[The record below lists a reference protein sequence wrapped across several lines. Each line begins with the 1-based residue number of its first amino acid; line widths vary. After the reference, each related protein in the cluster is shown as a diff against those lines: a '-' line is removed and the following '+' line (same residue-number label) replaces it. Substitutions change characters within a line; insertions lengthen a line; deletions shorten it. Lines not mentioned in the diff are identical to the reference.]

1 MRRSDPTSPSGLEG
15 LLPYTLVGVFTILFW
30 GVTLFLWRQAC
41 PPPVQCTPPNFA
53 LTIFAL
59 PLPFLGYWALMHAP
73 GMEGR
78 RFNALTYI
86 GIEVFAL
93 IFWAIAVW
101 LWLQAFLWYEFVV
114 DLTFVAVFLFML
126 LPYVA
131 VIRSMSAPRV
141 PPAPPPAAGSPAP
154 GAPPLSAN
162 SPEWGGGW
170 LKWMGNGENHRGT
183 LVILVVIFWSI
194 LFWNWP
200 DPNLQRMSLILK
212 FPIWG
217 LLTIFGMVIIR
228 QIFFRQTNLPP
239 SQEVSA
245 ADQKKSK

>member
-1 MRRSDPTSPSGLEG
+1 MRRPDPTSPSGLEG
-15 LLPYTLVGVFTILFW
+15 ILPYALVGVFTVLFW
-30 GVTLFLWRQAC
+30 GATLFLWRQAC
-41 PPPVQCTPPNFA
+41 LPPVECTPPNFA

-73 GMEGR
+73 GAAGR

-101 LWLQAFLWYEFVV
+101 LWLQAFIWYAFVV
-114 DLTFVAVFLFML
+114 DITFVAVFLFML

-131 VIRSMSAPRV
+131 VVRSIAS
-141 PPAPPPAAGSPAP
+141 P
-154 GAPPLSAN
+154 GAPPAAPRPADAPPGSGAPQGNGSL
-162 SPEWGGGW
+162 GW
-170 LKWMGNGENHRGT
+170 LGDWIRWMGNGEMHRGT
-183 LVILVVIFWSI
+183 LVILVLVFWTI
-194 LFWNWP
+194 LYWNWP
-200 DPNLQRMSLILK
+200 SPILSMPLSLSI
-212 FPIWG
+212 PIWG
-217 LLTIFGMVIIR
+217 LFTIFGLVIIR
-228 QIFFRQTNLPP
+228 QLFFKQTNLP

>member
-1 MRRSDPTSPSGLEG
+1 
-15 LLPYTLVGVFTILFW
+15 VGVFTLFFW

-41 PPPVQCTPPNFA
+41 LPYLECTPPNVA

-59 PLPFLGYWALMHAP
+59 PLPFLGYWALMYSPTA
-73 GMEGR
+73 EGRR

-86 GIEVFAL
+86 GIEVLAL

-101 LWLQAFLWYEFVV
+101 LWLWGFISWA
-114 DLTFVAVFLFML
+114 FVADITFILVFLFML

-131 VIRSMSAPRV
+131 VIRSIGSPSAPR
-141 PPAPPPAAGSPAP
+141 PAPPAGENPAP
-154 GAPPLSAN
+154 GAPAPPAN
-162 SPEWGGGW
+162 SPDWAGGW
-170 LKWMGNGENHRGT
+170 LKWMGNGETHRGT
-183 LVILVVIFWSI
+183 LVILVCVFWSI

-200 DPNLQRMSLILK
+200 DPNLQRMDLILK

-217 LLTIFGMVIIR
+217 LLTIFGLVIIR
-228 QIFFRQTNLPP
+228 QIFFKQTNLP
-239 SQEVSA
+239 SAEVSA